1 MLFRSR
7 NRALQNSR
15 VRVRHDR
22 IVVAVNNKCR
32 RLDLS
37 KARKT
42 VEAANRLALAHEGM
56 HWGYRIVAHL
66 GDRLAENLLTRGR
79 IQEGFA
85 AGYRKCPPRLLD
97 WIHARRRNQVGDRR
111 RIGWDGMT
119 GAAVGASENEAARA
133 LGIREREL
141 LRDHPAHRDAEDM
154 RARRLR
160 MIEHGCDIGS
170 HVG

>member
-1 MLFRSR
+1 
-7 NRALQNSR
+7 ALKNFR
-15 VRVRHDR
+15 VRIWHDR

-56 HWGYRIVAHL
+56 HRGYRIIAHL

-85 AGYRKCPPRLLD
+85 ASYRKCPSRLLD
-97 WIHARRRNQVGDRR
+97 WIDSGRRNQVGDRR
-111 RIGWDGMT
+111 RIGRDGMAC
-119 GAAVGASENEAARA
+119 AAVGASENQAARA
-133 LGIREREL
+133 LGIRERKL
-141 LRDHPAHRDAEDM
+141 LRDHPAHRDAEDV
-154 RARRLR
+154 R
-160 MIEHGCDIGS
+160 
-170 HVG
+170 

>member
-7 NRALQNSR
+7 SRALKNFR
-15 VRVRHDR
+15 IRVRHDR

-56 HWGYRIVAHL
+56 HRGYRIIAHL
-66 GDRLAENLLTRGR
+66 GNRLAENLLAGGR
-79 IQEGFA
+79 IQEGLA

-97 WIHARRRNQVGDRR
+97 WIDSGRRNQVGDRR
-111 RIGWDGMT
+111 GIGGHGMSR
-119 GAAVGASENEAARA
+119 AAVGASENQAARA
-133 LGIREREL
+133 LGIRERE
-141 LRDHPAHRDAEDM
+141 
-154 RARRLR
+154 
-160 MIEHGCDIGS
+160 
-170 HVG
+170 